1 MILVGY
7 GSDSEV
13 VDMIRAKPL
22 TEPPGEVPFQMTVIT
37 VADVQ
42 VKGVTMISKANLL
55 CRLYNKSSKNATS
68 VLLRQIPLFCT
79 LIAEVM
85 RNDFFR
91 KTTDTQK
98 E

>member
-37 VADVQ
+37 VADV
-42 VKGVTMISKANLL
+42 
-55 CRLYNKSSKNATS
+55 
-68 VLLRQIPLFCT
+68 
-79 LIAEVM
+79 
-85 RNDFFR
+85 
-91 KTTDTQK
+91 
-98 E
+98 